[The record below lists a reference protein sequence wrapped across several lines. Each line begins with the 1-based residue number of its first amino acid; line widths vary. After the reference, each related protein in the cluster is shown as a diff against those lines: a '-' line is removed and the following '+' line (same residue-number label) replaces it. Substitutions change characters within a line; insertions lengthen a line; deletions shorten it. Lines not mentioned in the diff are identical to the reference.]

1 MAKVAFGPFHL
12 DTRCLELWKDGRKMR
27 LRPQPCRVLAVILS
41 RPGRLVTRDEIRLA
55 VWPSDVFVRFDL
67 GLNSCLKQIRR
78 ALGDTARSP
87 TYLETLNG
95 RGYRFIGDALVTPEE
110 ATATQRRLTILPF
123 THDAGTTQP
132 FAEGLTDDLARLLTR
147 EDASPVVV
155 VDASV
160 LGGAKSIRQAV
171 RAIRSADV
179 DFLLRGRVR
188 SDAHDIR
195 VTASM
200 VATHDLS
207 HVWAD
212 AFTASESGGLE
223 GQERLAFSLAQAVTA
238 ACAAAPP
245 PPHIYAGD
253 ASELWK
259 PRASNRPPGSR
270 SSEAVPLRWPSA
282 R

>member
-1 MAKVAFGPFHL
+1 MAKVSFGPFQL
-12 DTRCLELWKDGRKMR
+12 DTRSLELSKDGRKVR
-27 LRPQPCRVLAVILS
+27 LRPQPCRVLAVIVS

-87 TYLETLNG
+87 IYLETLNG
-95 RGYRFIGDALVTPEE
+95 RGYRFIGDSRVTPEE
-110 ATATQRRLTILPF
+110 ATAAPRRLTILPF
-123 THDAGTTQP
+123 MHEGGATQL

-160 LGGAKSIRQAV
+160 LGGATSIRQAV
-171 RAIRSADV
+171 RAIRSV
-179 DFLLRGRVR
+179 EVNFLFRGRVR
-188 SDAHDIR
+188 RSEADDHGFR
-195 VTASM
+195 VTANM

-212 AFTASESGGLE
+212 AFTVPDSGGPE
-223 GQERLAFSLAQAVTA
+223 GQERLASALAQAVTA
-238 ACAAAPP
+238 ACMAAPEP
-245 PPHIYAGD
+245 AQSD
-253 ASELWK
+253 ATELWK
-259 PRASNRPPGSR
+259 PRASSRPPGSR
-270 SSEAVPLRWPSA
+270 SSEAVPLRWSSS

>member
-1 MAKVAFGPFHL
+1 MAKVVFGPFHL

-95 RGYRFIGDALVTPEE
+95 RGYRFMGDAFVTPEE
-110 ATATQRRLTILPF
+110 ACASQRRLTILPF
-123 THDAGTTQP
+123 AHDGGVTQP
-132 FAEGLTDDLARLLTR
+132 FAEGLIDDLARLLTC

-160 LGGAKSIRQAV
+160 LGGATSIRQAV
-171 RAIRSADV
+171 RATRSADV
-179 DFLLRGRVR
+179 DLLLRGRV
-188 SDAHDIR
+188 
-195 VTASM
+195 
-200 VATHDLS
+200 
-207 HVWAD
+207 
-212 AFTASESGGLE
+212 
-223 GQERLAFSLAQAVTA
+223 
-238 ACAAAPP
+238 
-245 PPHIYAGD
+245 
-253 ASELWK
+253 
-259 PRASNRPPGSR
+259 
-270 SSEAVPLRWPSA
+270 
-282 R
+282 

>member
-1 MAKVAFGPFHL
+1 
-12 DTRCLELWKDGRKMR
+12 MR

-95 RGYRFIGDALVTPEE
+95 RGYRFIGPAVVTPEE
-110 ATATQRRLTILPF
+110 ACASTRRLTILPF
-123 THDAGTTQP
+123 THDDGSTRH

-147 EDASPVVV
+147 EDASPIVV

-160 LGGAKSIRQAV
+160 LGGALSIRQAV
-171 RAIRSADV
+171 RAIRSAEV

-188 SDAHDIR
+188 ADDHGIR

-212 AFTASESGGLE
+212 AFTASASSGLE
-223 GQERLAFSLAQAVTA
+223 GQERLACAVAQAVTA
-238 ACAAAPP
+238 ACAAAPAP
-245 PPHIYAGD
+245 KVDSMD
-253 ASELWK
+253 ANELWR
-259 PRASNRPPGSR
+259 PRASIRPPGSR
-270 SSEAVPLRWPSA
+270 SSEAVPLRWPS
-282 R
+282 RG

>member
-12 DTRCLELWKDGRKMR
+12 DTRCLELWKDGRKLR

-55 VWPSDVFVRFDL
+55 IWPSDVFVRFDL

-95 RGYRFIGDALVTPEE
+95 RGYRFIADAFVTPEE
-110 ATATQRRLTILPF
+110 AGGSQRRLTILPF
-123 THDAGTTQP
+123 THDGGTTQP
-132 FAEGLTDDLARLLTR
+132 FADGLTDDLARLLTR

-160 LGGAKSIRQAV
+160 LGGATSINQAV

-188 SDAHDIR
+188 ADEHNLR
-195 VTASM
+195 VTANM

-207 HVWAD
+207 PVWAD
-212 AFTASESGGLE
+212 AFTASESSGLE
-223 GQERLAFSLAQAVTA
+223 GQERLACSLAQAVTT
-238 ACAAAPP
+238 ACAAAPQAP
-245 PPHIYAGD
+245 NINTGET
-253 ASELWK
+253 SEFWK
-259 PRASNRPPGSR
+259 PRASIRRPGSR
-270 SSEAVPLRWPSA
+270 SSEAVPLRWTS
-282 R
+282 RG

>member
-1 MAKVAFGPFHL
+1 M
-12 DTRCLELWKDGRKMR
+12 
-27 LRPQPCRVLAVILS
+27 
-41 RPGRLVTRDEIRLA
+41 
-55 VWPSDVFVRFDL
+55 
-67 GLNSCLKQIRR
+67 NSCLKQIRR

-95 RGYRFIGDALVTPEE
+95 RGYRFISDAVVTPEE
-110 ATATQRRLTILPF
+110 ACTFHRRLTILPF
-123 THDAGTTQP
+123 AHDGGSARP
-132 FAEGLTDDLARLLTR
+132 FADGLTDDLARLLTR

-160 LGGAKSIRQAV
+160 LGGATSIRQAV

-188 SDAHDIR
+188 SDAHHLR

-212 AFTASESGGLE
+212 AFAAPESGGLE
-223 GQERLAFSLAQAVTA
+223 GQERLACSLAQAVTA
-238 ACAAAPP
+238 ACAAAPQP
-245 PPHIYAGD
+245 PSFD
-253 ASELWK
+253 AVDTNELWK
-259 PRASNRPPGSR
+259 PRASIRPPGSR
-270 SSEAVPLRWPSA
+270 SSEGAPLRWRS
-282 R
+282 RG

>member
-1 MAKVAFGPFHL
+1 MAKVSFGPFQL
-12 DTRCLELWKDGRKMR
+12 DTRCLELWKDGRKLR
-27 LRPQPCRVLAVILS
+27 LRPQPCRVLAVIVS
-41 RPGRLVTRDEIRLA
+41 RPGHLVTRDEIRLA

-87 TYLETLNG
+87 IFLETLNG
-95 RGYRFIGDALVTPEE
+95 RGYRFMGDALVTPEE
-110 ATATQRRLTILPF
+110 TGAAPRRLTILPF
-123 THDAGTTQP
+123 THEGGATQC

-160 LGGAKSIRQAV
+160 LGGATSIRQAV
-171 RAIRSADV
+171 RASRAAEV
-179 DFLLRGRVR
+179 HLLLQGRVR
-188 SDAHDIR
+188 ADEHGIR
-195 VTASM
+195 VTASL

-212 AFTASESGGLE
+212 AFTALDSNGLE
-223 GQERLAFSLAQAVTA
+223 GQERLASALARAITG
-238 ACAAAPP
+238 ACAAAPQP
-245 PPHIYAGD
+245 ARVD
-253 ASELWK
+253 TTELWK
-259 PRASNRPPGSR
+259 PRASIRPPGSR
-270 SSEAVPLRWPSA
+270 SSEAVPLRWSSG

>member
-1 MAKVAFGPFHL
+1 MAKVAFGPFQL

-27 LRPQPCRVLAVILS
+27 LRPQPCRVLTVILS

-95 RGYRFIGDALVTPEE
+95 RGYRFIGDAVVTPEE
-110 ATATQRRLTILPF
+110 PCASQRRLTILPF
-123 THDAGTTQP
+123 THNGGVTQP
-132 FAEGLTDDLARLLTR
+132 FADGLADDLARLLTR

-160 LGGAKSIRQAV
+160 LRGATSIPQAV
-171 RAIRSADV
+171 RAIRSGEV
-179 DFLLRGRVR
+179 DFILRGRVR
-188 SDAHDIR
+188 ADEHGIR

-200 VATHDLS
+200 VATRDLS
-207 HVWAD
+207 HVWAG
-212 AFTASESGGLE
+212 AFTTAEPCGLE
-223 GQERLAFSLAQAVTA
+223 GQERLASAVAQAITS
-238 ACAAAPP
+238 ACAAAPQTP
-245 PPHIYAGD
+245 PDD
-253 ASELWK
+253 ANELWK
-259 PRASNRPPGSR
+259 PRGSIRPPGSR
-270 SSEAVPLRWPSA
+270 SSEAISLRWPS
-282 R
+282 RG

>member
-1 MAKVAFGPFHL
+1 MAKVAFGPFQL

-41 RPGRLVTRDEIRLA
+41 RPGRLMTRDEIRLA

-95 RGYRFIGDALVTPEE
+95 RGYRFIGSALVTPEE
-110 ATATQRRLTILPF
+110 ACASQRRLTILPF
-123 THDAGTTQP
+123 SHSGGATQP
-132 FAEGLTDDLARLLTR
+132 FAEALIDDLARLLTR

-160 LGGAKSIRQAV
+160 LGGATSIRAAVQAT
-171 RAIRSADV
+171 RSAEV
-179 DFLLRGRVR
+179 DYLLRGRVR
-188 SDAHDIR
+188 SDEHGFR
-195 VTASM
+195 VTANL

-212 AFTASESGGLE
+212 AFNAAESGGLE
-223 GQERLAFSLAQAVTA
+223 AQERVAFALSQAVTA
-238 ACAAAPP
+238 ACAAAPEP
-245 PPHIYAGD
+245 PQVD
-253 ASELWK
+253 SSELWK
-259 PRASNRPPGSR
+259 PRASIRPPGSR
-270 SSEAVPLRWPSA
+270 SSEAAPLRSPSA

>member
-1 MAKVAFGPFHL
+1 MAKVVFGPFQL

-67 GLNSCLKQIRR
+67 GLNSCMKQIRR

-95 RGYRFIGDALVTPEE
+95 RGYRFIGSVLVTPEE
-110 ATATQRRLTILPF
+110 AGCSQRRLTILPF
-123 THDAGTTQP
+123 AHDGGPMKP
-132 FAEGLTDDLARLLTR
+132 FADGLTDDLARLVTR

-160 LGGAKSIRQAV
+160 LGGATSIRQAV
-171 RAIRSADV
+171 RAIRSAEV
-179 DFLLRGRVR
+179 DFVLRGRVR
-188 SDAHDIR
+188 ADDHTLR
-195 VTASM
+195 VTASI

-212 AFTASESGGLE
+212 AFTASESSGLE
-223 GQERLAFSLAQAVTA
+223 GQERLACALAQAVTA
-238 ACAAAPP
+238 ACASAPQARDI
-245 PPHIYAGD
+245 HTAE
-253 ASELWK
+253 ATELWT
-259 PRASNRPPGSR
+259 PRASIRPPGSR
-270 SSEAVPLRWPSA
+270 SSEAGPLRWPS
-282 R
+282 RG

>member
-1 MAKVAFGPFHL
+1 MAKVVFGPFQL
-12 DTRCLELWKDGRKMR
+12 DTRCLELRKDGRKMR

-95 RGYRFIGDALVTPEE
+95 RGYRFIGSAVVTPED
-110 ATATQRRLTILPF
+110 AGASKSRLTILPF
-123 THDAGTTQP
+123 LHHGGPTQP
-132 FAEGLTDDLARLLTR
+132 FANGLSDDLARLLTR
-147 EDASPVVV
+147 EDGSPVVV

-160 LGGAKSIRQAV
+160 LGGATSIKQAV
-171 RAIRSADV
+171 RAIRSVDV
-179 DFLLRGRVR
+179 DFLLQGRVR
-188 SDAHDIR
+188 ADEHSIR

-212 AFTASESGGLE
+212 AFTLSESSGLE
-223 GQERLAFSLAQAVTA
+223 GQERLACALAQSVTA
-238 ACAAAPP
+238 ACAAAPSA
-245 PPHIYAGD
+245 PHTDIN
-253 ASELWK
+253 ELWK
-259 PRASNRPPGSR
+259 PRASIRPPGSR
-270 SSEAVPLRWPSA
+270 SSEDVPLRWPS
-282 R
+282 RG

>member
-1 MAKVAFGPFHL
+1 MAKVAFGPFQL

-95 RGYRFIGDALVTPEE
+95 RGYRFIGSALVTPEE
-110 ATATQRRLTILPF
+110 ACASQRRLTILPF
-123 THDAGTTQP
+123 MHDGGITGP
-132 FAEGLTDDLARLLTR
+132 FADGLTDDLARHLTR

-160 LGGAKSIRQAV
+160 FGGATSIRQAV
-171 RAIRSADV
+171 RATRSAEV
-179 DFLLRGRVR
+179 DFLLQGRVR
-188 SDAHDIR
+188 SDEHTLR

-200 VATHDLS
+200 VATRDLS

-212 AFTASESGGLE
+212 AFTAAESSGLE
-223 GQERLAFSLAQAVTA
+223 GQERLACALAQAVTA
-238 ACAAAPP
+238 ACAAAPHA
-245 PPHIYAGD
+245 PHVD
-253 ASELWK
+253 ASVPWT
-259 PRASNRPPGSR
+259 PRASIRPPGSR
-270 SSEAVPLRWPSA
+270 LSEAGPLRWPS
-282 R
+282 RG

>member
-12 DTRCLELWKDGRKMR
+12 DTRSLELWKDGRKQR

-95 RGYRFIGDALVTPEE
+95 RGYRFIGDAVVTPEE
-110 ATATQRRLTILPF
+110 AGASQRRLTILPF
-123 THDAGTTQP
+123 AHDGGPTQP
-132 FAEGLTDDLARLLTR
+132 FAESVADDLARLLTH

-160 LGGAKSIRQAV
+160 LGGATSIRHAV
-171 RAIRSADV
+171 RAVRSADV

-188 SDAHDIR
+188 ADDHALR

-212 AFTASESGGLE
+212 AFTAPESSGLE
-223 GQERLAFSLAQAVTA
+223 GQERLACALAHAVTA
-238 ACAAAPP
+238 ACAAAPHSP
-245 PPHIYAGD
+245 PVD
-253 ASELWK
+253 ATELWT
-259 PRASNRPPGSR
+259 PRASIRPPGSR
-270 SSEAVPLRWPSA
+270 SSEAVPLRWPS
-282 R
+282 RG

>member
-1 MAKVAFGPFHL
+1 MAKVAFGPFEL

-27 LRPQPCRVLAVILS
+27 LRPQPCRVLAAILS

-87 TYLETLNG
+87 IYLETLNG
-95 RGYRFIGDALVTPEE
+95 RGYRFIGNAVVTPEE
-110 ATATQRRLTILPF
+110 ASTAHRRLTIVPF
-123 THDAGTTQP
+123 THSGGVTQP
-132 FAEGLTDDLARLLTR
+132 LAEGLSDDLARLLTR

-155 VDASV
+155 VDPSV
-160 LGGAKSIRQAV
+160 LGGATSIRAAVQAV
-171 RAIRSADV
+171 RSADV

-188 SDAHDIR
+188 ADEHGFRI
-195 VTASM
+195 TANL
-200 VATHDLS
+200 VATCDLS

-212 AFTASESGGLE
+212 AFDAPESSGLE
-223 GQERLAFSLAQAVTA
+223 GQERVAAALAHAVTA
-238 ACAAAPP
+238 ACLAAPQTS
-245 PPHIYAGD
+245 GED
-253 ASELWK
+253 AIELWK
-259 PRASNRPPGSR
+259 PRASSRPPGSR

>member
-1 MAKVAFGPFHL
+1 MAKVAFGPFQL

-55 VWPSDVFVRFDL
+55 IWPSDVFVRFDL

-95 RGYRFIGDALVTPEE
+95 RGYRFIGDAVVTPEE
-110 ATATQRRLTILPF
+110 ACASQRRLTILPF
-123 THDAGTTQP
+123 THDGGATRP
-132 FAEGLTDDLARLLTR
+132 FAESVTDDLARLLTR

-160 LGGAKSIRQAV
+160 LGGAISIRQAV
-171 RAIRSADV
+171 RAIRSAEV

-188 SDAHDIR
+188 ADEHGLR
-195 VTASM
+195 VTANM

-212 AFTASESGGLE
+212 AFTAPESGGLE
-223 GQERLAFSLAQAVTA
+223 AQERLAFALAQAVTA
-238 ACAAAPP
+238 ACAAAALPP
-245 PPHIYAGD
+245 NRDNGD
-253 ASELWK
+253 ANELWK
-259 PRASNRPPGSR
+259 PRASIRPPGSG
-270 SSEAVPLRWPSA
+270 SSEAAPLRWPSA

>member
-1 MAKVAFGPFHL
+1 M
-12 DTRCLELWKDGRKMR
+12 TRFD
-27 LRPQPCRVLAVILS
+27 
-41 RPGRLVTRDEIRLA
+41 
-55 VWPSDVFVRFDL
+55 WPSGRQTSLYRFDL

-95 RGYRFIGDALVTPEE
+95 RGYRFIAEACLTPEE
-110 ATATQRRLTILPF
+110 SPASQCRLTILPF
-123 THDAGTTQP
+123 AHSGGDTQSL
-132 FAEGLTDDLARLLTR
+132 AESLADDLARLLTR

-160 LGGAKSIRQAV
+160 LGGATSIRAAAQAV
-171 RAIRSADV
+171 RTRDV

-188 SDAHDIR
+188 SDEHGFR
-195 VTASM
+195 VTANM

-212 AFTASESGGLE
+212 AFDLSRSSGLE
-223 GQERLAFSLAQAVTA
+223 GQERVAFALSQAVTA
-238 ACAAAPP
+238 ACAAAPQP
-245 PPHIYAGD
+245 PQVD
-253 ASELWK
+253 TSELWQ
-259 PRASNRPPGSR
+259 PRASIRPPGSR
-270 SSEAVPLRWPSA
+270 SSEAAPLRWPSA

>member
-1 MAKVAFGPFHL
+1 MAKVAFGPFQL
-12 DTRCLELWKDGRKMR
+12 DTRCLELWKDGRKQR
-27 LRPQPCRVLAVILS
+27 LRPQPCRVLAVIVS

-87 TYLETLNG
+87 MYLETLNG
-95 RGYRFIGDALVTPEE
+95 RGYRFIGDAQMTPEE
-110 ATATQRRLTILPF
+110 AGAAPRRLTILPF
-123 THDAGTTQP
+123 VHEGGATQS

-160 LGGAKSIRQAV
+160 LGGATSIRQAV
-171 RAIRSADV
+171 RASRATEV
-179 DFLLRGRVR
+179 QLLLQGRVR
-188 SDAHDIR
+188 ADEQGIR
-195 VTASM
+195 VTASL
-200 VATHDLS
+200 VSTHDLS

-212 AFTASESGGLE
+212 AFTALDSNGLE
-223 GQERLAFSLAQAVTA
+223 GQERLASALVQAVTA
-238 ACAAAPP
+238 ACAATPP
-245 PPHIYAGD
+245 
-253 ASELWK
+253 ASHVETTELWK
-259 PRASNRPPGSR
+259 PRASIRPPGSK
-270 SSEAVPLRWPSA
+270 SSEAVPLRWSSS

>member
-1 MAKVAFGPFHL
+1 MAKVSFGPFQL

-27 LRPQPCRVLAVILS
+27 LRPQPCRVLAVIVS

-55 VWPSDVFVRFDL
+55 IWPSDVFVRFDL

-95 RGYRFIGDALVTPEE
+95 RGYRFIGDAVVTPEE
-110 ATATQRRLTILPF
+110 ACASSRRLTILPF
-123 THDAGTTQP
+123 THDGGATQSL
-132 FAEGLTDDLARLLTR
+132 AESVADDLARLLTR

-160 LGGAKSIRQAV
+160 LGGATSVRQAV

-188 SDAHDIR
+188 ADEHGLR

-212 AFTASESGGLE
+212 AFTSPESAGLE
-223 GQERLAFSLAQAVTA
+223 GQERLAFALAQAVNA
-238 ACAAAPP
+238 ACAAAAPQ
-245 PPHIYAGD
+245 PPHVD
-253 ASELWK
+253 ANELWQ
-259 PRASNRPPGSR
+259 PRASIRPPGSR

>member
-1 MAKVAFGPFHL
+1 
-12 DTRCLELWKDGRKMR
+12 
-27 LRPQPCRVLAVILS
+27 
-41 RPGRLVTRDEIRLA
+41 VTRDEIRLA

-95 RGYRFIGDALVTPEE
+95 RGYRFIADAVVTPEE
-110 ATATQRRLTILPF
+110 ACATQRRLTILPF
-123 THDAGTTQP
+123 THDGGATQP
-132 FAEGLTDDLARLLTR
+132 FADGLTDDLARLLTR

-160 LGGAKSIRQAV
+160 LGGATSIRQAV

-179 DFLLRGRVR
+179 DFLLQGRVR
-188 SDAHDIR
+188 SDEHGLR

-212 AFTASESGGLE
+212 AFTSPEPFDLES
-223 GQERLAFSLAQAVTA
+223 QERLAFALAQAVTT
-238 ACAAAPP
+238 ACAAAPQS
-245 PPHIYAGD
+245 PHVQAT
-253 ASELWK
+253 ELWK
-259 PRASNRPPGSR
+259 PRATIRSPGSR
-270 SSEAVPLRWPSA
+270 SSMAVPHRWP
-282 R
+282 

>member
-1 MAKVAFGPFHL
+1 MAKVVFGPFEL

-95 RGYRFIGDALVTPEE
+95 RGYRFIGNALVTPED
-110 ATATQRRLTILPF
+110 AAASHRRVTILPF
-123 THDAGTTQP
+123 THGGGATQT

-160 LGGAKSIRQAV
+160 LGSATSMRAAV
-171 RAIRSADV
+171 QAIRSADV
-179 DFLLRGRVR
+179 DFLLRGRVQAG
-188 SDAHDIR
+188 AHSTR

-212 AFTASESGGLE
+212 AFCAPEAADFE
-223 GQERLAFSLAQAVTA
+223 GQERLAFALAQAVTA
-238 ACAAAPP
+238 ACVAAPQP
-245 PPHIYAGD
+245 CHSD
-253 ASELWK
+253 ASALWK
-259 PRASNRPPGSR
+259 PRGSIRPPDSR
-270 SSEAVPLRWPSA
+270 SSEAAPLRGPSG

>member
-1 MAKVAFGPFHL
+1 MAKVTFGPFQL

-27 LRPQPCRVLAVILS
+27 LRPQPCRVLAVILG

-87 TYLETLNG
+87 VYLETLNG
-95 RGYRFIGDALVTPEE
+95 RGYRFIGSAVVTPEE
-110 ATATQRRLTILPF
+110 AHAAQRRITIFPFSHTGGATQ
-123 THDAGTTQP
+123 A
-132 FAEGLTDDLARLLTR
+132 FAEALIEDLARLLTR
-147 EDASPVVV
+147 EDTSPVVV
-155 VDASV
+155 VDPSV
-160 LGGAKSIRQAV
+160 LGTATSMRAAV
-171 RAIRSADV
+171 QSVRSAGV

-188 SDAHDIR
+188 GDEHGTRI
-195 VTASM
+195 TANLVS
-200 VATHDLS
+200 THDLS

-212 AFTASESGGLE
+212 AFDASESAGLD
-223 GQERLAFSLAQAVTA
+223 GQERVASSLAQAVTA
-238 ACAAAPP
+238 ACVAAPHP
-245 PPHIYAGD
+245 SAEEPI
-253 ASELWK
+253 ELWK
-259 PRASNRPPGSR
+259 PRGSIRPPGSR

>member
-1 MAKVAFGPFHL
+1 MAKVVFGPFQL

-95 RGYRFIGDALVTPEE
+95 RGYRFIGDAIVTPEE
-110 ATATQRRLTILPF
+110 ASASQCRLTILPF
-123 THDAGTTQP
+123 THDGRATQA
-132 FAEGLTDDLARLLTR
+132 FGEGLSDDLARLLTR

-160 LGGAKSIRQAV
+160 LGGATSIRQAV
-171 RAIRSADV
+171 RAVRSADV
-179 DFLLRGRVR
+179 DFLLQGRVR
-188 SDAHDIR
+188 ADEHGLR

-212 AFTASESGGLE
+212 AFTAPEPCDLE
-223 GQERLAFSLAQAVTA
+223 GQERLAIALAQAVTA
-238 ACAAAPP
+238 ACVAAPQP
-245 PPHIYAGD
+245 PSVDTNAP
-253 ASELWK
+253 WK
-259 PRASNRPPGSR
+259 PRASIRPPGSK
-270 SSEAVPLRWPSA
+270 SSTAAPLRWP
-282 R
+282 

>member
-1 MAKVAFGPFHL
+1 MAKVAFGPFQL

-110 ATATQRRLTILPF
+110 ASATQRRLTILPF

-147 EDASPVVV
+147 EDASPVGV

-160 LGGAKSIRQAV
+160 LGGATSIRQAV

-188 SDAHDIR
+188 SDEHDIR

-212 AFTASESGGLE
+212 AFTASDSGGLE
-223 GQERLAFSLAQAVTA
+223 GQERLAFSLAQAVAA
-238 ACAAAPP
+238 ACVAAPQ
-245 PPHIYAGD
+245 PPHAD
-253 ASELWK
+253 TSELWK